1 MTSQHV
7 VLLMLAL
14 AAILVLTRLF
24 GALARLLRQPK
35 VIGEIL
41 AGIVLGPLLLH
52 GAVGDALV
60 AVDIRPHL
68 AGLADIG
75 LALFMFLVGSELDG
89 NPLRG
94 TGKAAAL
101 VSSASMLVPFGLGCL
116 LALTLVHSHPAP
128 SRTGL
133 VLFMGVALSV
143 TAFPVLARIL
153 TDHGIIRTP
162 LGKLALSCAA
172 LADILAWVMLAVVV
186 ALVGGSGRSSWS
198 VVLVV
203 PYTGFLWFVAR
214 PLLAARSRRN
224 RSEGELVTVALG
236 TLLLSSAFTEWIGLH
251 FIFGAFLAGVV
262 MPKEITGTILRE
274 RLRGVADVLF
284 LPVYFVIAGL
294 QVDLTA
300 IGDGGLGELAL
311 IVVVA
316 AAGKFVS
323 TLLAARAS
331 GVPRNEARV
340 LAVLMNTRGLTELVI
355 LTVGS
360 QLGLLDRAL
369 YSMLVVMA
377 LVTTAMTGLLL
388 RLVLPSTEV
397 AADVGLGRQR
407 SVAAA
412 GARNTFAGFSRRWR
426 RVSPSMRRRR

>member
-7 VLLMLAL
+7 VSLMLAL

-24 GALARLLRQPK
+24 GALARLLRQPE

-41 AGIVLGPLLLH
+41 AGIALGPLLFH
-52 GAVGDALV
+52 GVVGDALV
-60 AVDIRPHL
+60 SVEVRPYL
-68 AGLADIG
+68 TGLADIG

-89 NPLRG
+89 NPLRDS
-94 TGKAAAL
+94 GKAAVT
-101 VSSASMLVPFGLGCL
+101 VSLTSMLVPFGLGCL
-116 LALTLVHSHPAP
+116 LALKLVHTHPAP
-128 SRTGL
+128 SRTGF

-162 LGKLALSCAA
+162 LGRLALSCAA
-172 LADILAWVMLAVVV
+172 LADILAWIILAVVV
-186 ALVGGSGRSSWS
+186 ALVGGSGQSSWL

-203 PYTGFLWFVAR
+203 PYAGFLRFVAR
-214 PLLAARSRRN
+214 PLLAAWSRRN
-224 RSEGELVTVALG
+224 RSERELVTVAVG
-236 TLLLSSAFTEWIGLH
+236 TLLFSGAFTEWMGLH
-251 FIFGAFLAGVV
+251 FIFGSFLAGVV
-262 MPKEITGTILRE
+262 MTKEVADTVVQE
-274 RLRGVADVLF
+274 RLRGVVGVLF

-294 QVDLTA
+294 QVDLSTMGTGGF
-300 IGDGGLGELAL
+300 GDLAM

-316 AAGKFVS
+316 VAGKFLS

-331 GVPRNEARV
+331 SVPRIEARV

-355 LTVGS
+355 LTAGR

-388 RLVLPSTEV
+388 RFFLPPLEV
-397 AADVGLGRQR
+397 AVDVRPGEKEAKR
-407 SVAAA
+407 
-412 GARNTFAGFSRRWR
+412 
-426 RVSPSMRRRR
+426 